1 MSMRMLLLTTA
12 PPAAGVALGHLLG
25 GRLSGLRVLATRAL
39 WLVWIAAAVQ
49 VMQYTVTEELLG
61 VPLLA
66 VVFLAVLAW
75 LAAGIAGWPRPLRAA
90 GAVILIGA
98 ALNGLAIAGNGRMP
112 YEPAAARAAGLT
124 AGVVTAKNEPAH
136 EHTRLAPLGDTIPVP
151 PLHAVISPG
160 DILIGVGA
168 CALIALAMR
177 RQRRG
182 GPVPRPGDA
191 EEVNDDPHLELAAHR
206 PGDPHGSGPGDAAHH
221 DRRTDDRGKLTSGG
235 HP

>member
-12 PPAAGVALGHLLG
+12 PPAAGVALGYLLG
-25 GRLSGLRVLATRAL
+25 GRLAGLRVLATRAL

-49 VMQYTVTEELLG
+49 LVQYTVTETL
-61 VPLLA
+61 PLLA
-66 VVFLAVLAW
+66 VVFVAVLGWLAV
-75 LAAGIAGWPRPLRAA
+75 GIAGWPQPLRAA
-90 GAVILIGA
+90 GAVIMIGA

-112 YEPAAARAAGLT
+112 YEPAAAREAGLT

-136 EHTRLAPLGDTIPVP
+136 GHTRLALLGDTIPVP
-151 PLHAVISPG
+151 PLRAVISPG

-168 CALIALAMR
+168 CALVALAMR

-182 GPVPRPGDA
+182 GPVPETGDA
-191 EEVNDDPHLELAAHR
+191 EEVNHDPHLDLAAHR
-206 PGDPHGSGPGDAAHH
+206 PGDPHRGGPGDAAPH